1 MAIPQPLT
9 GLEYRFA
16 VAFTKAI
23 AYLQTT
29 AYSSPHIP
37 TYKNLYP
44 KIVTKAEEG
53 QEPAYW
59 NLLPGKNYEDAIILA
74 NPLPDT
80 TESEEWCILP
90 TGPRLGDKGYA
101 KTLVGTLDD
110 QGKIDHDII
119 VGFNKREYE
128 IAHEY
133 IWNSSRTYDRTVRD
147 MLEAK
152 VWSAISRD
160 CLIHIEDTMPIK
172 PETIFYIPGH
182 FGELLQ
188 EVTRTLKNLPG
199 AVLEDHNG
207 WNRRAMEIVDRA
219 RAQMG
224 IPVGLDDIPEEDFIF
239 GDYTDALN
247 VLKAADKREFEAKN
261 RALKEASRASRRPTP
276 RTAAREPRRKVQRAV
291 EEAEA
296 NELVV
301 DIKSNQGLR
310 KKPGRDKPPKALAAS
325 VALGGMTVAAISAPW
340 VITIIIAATQR

>member
-9 GLEYRFA
+9 GEEYRFA

-59 NLLPGKNYEDAIILA
+59 NLLPGKKYEDAIILA

-101 KTLVGTLDD
+101 KTLVDTLDD

-133 IWNSSRTYDRTVRD
+133 IWDSSRTYDRTVRD

-152 VWSAISRD
+152 IWSAISRD
-160 CLIHIEDTMPIK
+160 YLIHIEDTMPIK

-182 FGELLQ
+182 FGDLLQ

-199 AVLEDHNG
+199 AVLEDRNG
-207 WNRRAMEIVDRA
+207 WNRRAMEIVDRI

-261 RALKEASRASRRPTP
+261 RALKEASRASHRATLR
-276 RTAAREPRRKVQRAV
+276 AASKQRSEMHRAT
-291 EEAEA
+291 EKAEEA
-296 NELVV
+296 NEVV
-301 DIKSNQGLR
+301 FDLENSQWVR
-310 KKPGRDKPPKALAAS
+310 KPPRRNKPREA
-325 VALGGMTVAAISAPW
+325 AAILATGGCIAAILSSPL
-340 VITIIIAATQR
+340 VIAAIVTATQR

>member
-119 VGFNKREYE
+119 VGFNKQEYE

-160 CLIHIEDTMPIK
+160 YLIHIEDTMPIK

-247 VLKAADKREFEAKN
+247 VLKAADKREFEAKKPCVE
-261 RALKEASRASRRPTP
+261 RSVRASRRPTP
-276 RTAAREPRRKVQRAV
+276 QAVAKQRHKVQRAM
-291 EEAEA
+291 EEAEV
-296 NELVV
+296 NDLVV
-301 DIKSNQGLR
+301 DDVKGSQVPRKRLR
-310 KKPGRDKPPKALAAS
+310 RDLQEAIKALVGVGS
-325 VALGGMTVAAISAPW
+325 ALSFIIVFWFILAIIFA
-340 VITIIIAATQR
+340 VTHR

>member
-1 MAIPQPLT
+1 MAIPQPLS

-16 VAFTKAI
+16 VAFTKAL
-23 AYLQTT
+23 AYLETT
-29 AYSSPHIP
+29 AYSSPRVP
-37 TYKNLYP
+37 AYKNLYP

-59 NLLPGKNYEDAIILA
+59 NLLPGHNYEDAIILA

-80 TESEEWCILP
+80 AKSEEWCILP
-90 TGPRLGDKGYA
+90 TAPRRGDKSYA
-101 KTLVGTLDD
+101 QTLLHALSD
-110 QGKIDHDII
+110 QDKIDYDII
-119 VGFNKREYE
+119 KDFNKREYDIVRE
-128 IAHEY
+128 LLH
-133 IWNSSRTYDRTVRD
+133 NDRRSYDLITRGI
-147 MLEAK
+147 LEAHA
-152 VWSAISRD
+152 WSSISRD
-160 CLIHIEDTMPIK
+160 YLIHAEATMPIN
-172 PETIFYIPGH
+172 PDTTFHIPGH

-199 AVLEDHNG
+199 AVLEDRNG

-261 RALKEASRASRRPTP
+261 RALEEASRASRRPTP
-276 RTAAREPRRKVQRAV
+276 RAVAKQRREMQRAL

-301 DIKSNQGLR
+301 DVKSNQGVR
-310 KKPGRDKPPKALAAS
+310 KKPGRDKPLKALAAS
-325 VALGGMTVAAISAPW
+325 VALGGMTVAAISTPW